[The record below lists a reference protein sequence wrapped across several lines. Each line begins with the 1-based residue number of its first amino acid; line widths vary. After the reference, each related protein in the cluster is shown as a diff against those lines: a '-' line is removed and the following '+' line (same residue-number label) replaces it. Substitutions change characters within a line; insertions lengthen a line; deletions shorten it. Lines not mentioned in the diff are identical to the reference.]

1 MGRILALLF
10 LLAIGADADVVSRED
25 TIGKV
30 TKILKEILKKNKEDG
45 DKDRELFA
53 KFRCYCDTNTE
64 EKTESVDTL
73 TKQIKLLG
81 SELSELQADTGK
93 RSAENGELSIQIS
106 ENEAAR
112 TMADSVRD
120 KDHKAFEDEETD
132 LTAAID
138 SLDQAIDTLSAIGA
152 DMTAA
157 NADRVSGADTGS
169 FLKKNTHVSKASMKM
184 LGLKTTMNTAFE
196 AASALLSAKQRKTL
210 TSFIQA
216 PFGGAYQ
223 SQSGEIVG
231 ILKNM
236 RDTFK
241 SNLADARQ
249 AESTSDEDYNKFS
262 KVKTDNFDKMKKV
275 FEKNEEVMGTN
286 DDEVATKKT
295 SKAEAEV
302 SLLEDSQFLEKLT
315 ALCAKKT
322 KEYEKRK
329 MIRSNEEAAVAQ
341 GVSILNSEE
350 ASAAFGDIKA
360 TTEGGTGKFMFMQ
373 ISKHNTMSFD
383 GVRPKVQ
390 HTIQRAAMKL
400 KSLKLAKIA
409 VALEKGNPFEKVV
422 KSIEDMVELIA
433 KEEKADDEQKAWC
446 DSEREEAF
454 ETKKN
459 KEDGIEGLIQ
469 RIDSLSDTVNN
480 EETGLKAQKSEAYDS
495 LKQNRADQKQT
506 IKERK
511 EEILVYHGV
520 IENLH
525 DAEKTLM
532 KATKVLKKY
541 YDWLKAAQAAHHYD
555 KKEGKDSG
563 GSNIKRLE
571 EASVEELEE
580 ACSEI
585 PECKGFNTNG
595 WLKSGIDKEEK
606 WYDSD
611 SSLYVKVYEESLL
624 TKRQKK
630 REEPAPPD
638 TMDEDAGDM
647 GKGNDVVSMLEYIYD
662 ETVKEENGV
671 HMDEEADQHAFE
683 SEMTSLKDNEKALQ
697 ETIVDLEE
705 EIAEKENDIETSHT
719 DREATELELK
729 ETERYIEKIKPGC
742 DFITENIEMR
752 KESRTAETEALNGA
766 MDALKGT
773 PSYKEAAAEAE
784 AEALGECAEKCV
796 GKKEDVECKACLA
809 GTSVTG
815 YCAAHKDHAGC

>member
-1 MGRILALLF
+1 MARIGVLLF
-10 LLAIGADADVVSRED
+10 LFAVGAKADAAGRKD

-53 KFRCYCDTNTE
+53 KFRCYCDTNTK

-73 TKQIKLLG
+73 TKQIKLLS
-81 SELSELQADTGK
+81 SELAELQADTGK
-93 RSAENGELSIQIS
+93 RSAENGELSILIS
-106 ENEAAR
+106 DNEAAR

-120 KDHKAFEDEETD
+120 KDNTAFKDEETD
-132 LTAAID
+132 LKAAIS

-157 NADRVSGADTGS
+157 GADRVSGADTGS
-169 FLKKNTHVSKASMKM
+169 FLKKDAHVSKASMQM
-184 LGLKTTMNTAFE
+184 LGLKETMKTAFE
-196 AASALLSAKQRKTL
+196 SASALLSAKQRRTL

-216 PFGGAYQ
+216 PFTGAYQ

-231 ILKNM
+231 ILKSM

-241 SNLADARQ
+241 ANLADAQQ
-249 AESTSDEDYNKFS
+249 AESTSKEDYDKFS
-262 KVKTDNFDKMKKV
+262 KVKTDSFDKMKKV

-286 DDEVATKKT
+286 DDEVSTKKS
-295 SKAEAEV
+295 SKADAEV
-302 SLLEDSQFLEKLT
+302 SFLEDSQFLEKLT

-329 MIRSNEEAAVAQ
+329 MMRSNEEAAVAQ

-360 TTEGGTGKFMFMQ
+360 TTSGGTGPMFMQ
-373 ISKHNTMSFD
+373 ISRHSASSYD

-390 HTIQRAAMKL
+390 HMIQHAAMKL
-400 KSLKLAKIA
+400 KSLKLARVA

-433 KEEKADDEQKAWC
+433 KEEKADDEQKSWC
-446 DSEREEAF
+446 DSEREESFA
-454 ETKKN
+454 TKKD
-459 KEDGIEGLIQ
+459 KEDGIDGLLQ
-469 RIDSLSDTVNN
+469 KIDSLDDTVNN
-480 EETGLKAQKSEAYDS
+480 EESGLKAQKSEAYES
-495 LKQNRADQKQT
+495 LKQNRADQKAT

-520 IENLH
+520 IMNLH
-525 DAEKTLM
+525 DAEKTLQ

-541 YDWLKAAQAAHHYD
+541 YDWLKAAQAPHHYD

-571 EASVEELEE
+571 EASIDELEE
-580 ACSEI
+580 ACSDI

-595 WLKSGIDKEEK
+595 WLKAGIDPEEK

-611 SSLYVKVYEESLL
+611 GSLYVKVYEESLIS
-624 TKRQKK
+624 KKQKK
-630 REEPAPPD
+630 REDPAPPD
-638 TMDEDAGDM
+638 TFDEEVGD
-647 GKGNDVVSMLEYIYD
+647 GAKGGDVVSMLEYVYA

-671 HMDEEADQHAFE
+671 HMDEESDQHSFE
-683 SEMTSLKDNEKALQ
+683 TEMSDLKAQEKGLQ

-705 EIAEKENDIETSHT
+705 EIASKENDIETAHT

-742 DFITENIEMR
+742 DFITENIQMR
-752 KESRTAETEALNGA
+752 KDSRTAETEALNGA

-784 AEALGECAEKCV
+784 AEALGECADKCV

-815 YCAAHKDHAGC
+815 YCAAHKDYAGC

>member
-1 MGRILALLF
+1 MGRKIVSCLLSS
-10 LLAIGADADVVSRED
+10 GATA
-25 TIGKV
+25 TQ
-30 TKILKEILKKNKEDG
+30 TPKK
-45 DKDRELFA
+45 
-53 KFRCYCDTNTE
+53 
-64 EKTESVDTL
+64 KTESVDTL
-73 TKQIKLLG
+73 TKQIKLLK
-81 SELSELQADTGK
+81 SELSELMADTGK
-93 RSAENGELSIQIS
+93 RSAENGELSISIS
-106 ENEAAR
+106 DNEAAR
-112 TMADSVRD
+112 AMADSVRD
-120 KDHKAFEDEETD
+120 KDNTAFKDQETD
-132 LTAAID
+132 LKAAID
-138 SLDQAIDTLSAIGA
+138 SLDQAVDTLSAIGA

-157 NADRVSGADTGS
+157 GADRVSGADTGS
-169 FLKKNTHVSKASMKM
+169 FLKKDARFSKASMKM
-184 LGLKTTMNTAFE
+184 LGLKTTMKNAFE
-196 AASALLSAKQRKTL
+196 AASALMSAKQRKTL

-216 PFGGAYQ
+216 PFTGAYQ

-231 ILKNM
+231 ILKSM

-241 SNLADARQ
+241 ANLADAQQ
-249 AESTSDEDYNKFS
+249 AESTSLEDYEKFS
-262 KVKTDNFDKMKKV
+262 KVKTDNFDKMKTV
-275 FEKNEEVMGTN
+275 FETNEEVMGTN
-286 DDEVATKKT
+286 DDEVATKNS
-295 SKAEAEV
+295 SKADAEV
-302 SLLEDSQFLEKLT
+302 SLLEESQFLEKLT
-315 ALCAKKT
+315 AMCAKKT

-341 GVSILNSEE
+341 GISILNSEE
-350 ASAAFGDIKA
+350 ASKAFGDIKA
-360 TTEGGTGKFMFMQ
+360 TTEGGTGPMLMQ
-373 ISKHNTMSFD
+373 ISKHSVVSYD

-390 HTIQRAAMKL
+390 HMIQRAAMKL
-400 KSLKLAKIA
+400 KSLKLARVA

-422 KSIEDMVELIA
+422 KSVEDMVELIA

-454 ETKKN
+454 STKKD
-459 KEDGIEGLIQ
+459 KEDGIDGLVQ
-469 RIDSLSDTVNN
+469 RIDSLDDTVNN

-495 LKQNRADQKQT
+495 LKQNRADQKAT

-511 EEILVYHGV
+511 EEILVYHKV

-525 DAEKTLM
+525 DAEKTLA

-541 YDWLKAAQAAHHYD
+541 YEWMKAAQAPHHYE

-563 GSNIKRLE
+563 GSNIKRLK
-571 EASVEELEE
+571 EASIEELEE
-580 ACSEI
+580 ACSDI

-611 SSLYVKVYEESLL
+611 SSLYVKVYDEESLL
-624 TKRQKK
+624 AQKKKLK
-630 REEPAPPD
+630 REEPDAPETFD
-638 TMDEDAGDM
+638 DDAGD
-647 GKGNDVVSMLEYIYD
+647 GAKGNDVVSMLEYIYD

-683 SEMTSLKDNEKALQ
+683 KEMTELKDQEKSLQ
-697 ETIVDLEE
+697 ETIVDLED
-705 EIAEKENDIETSHT
+705 EIASKENDIETAHV

-742 DFITENIEMR
+742 DFITKEIDNR
-752 KESRTAETEALNGA
+752 KSSRKAETDALNGA

-796 GKKEDVECKACLA
+796 GKKEDVACKACLA

-815 YCAAHKDHAGC
+815 YCAAHKDDAGC

>member
-1 MGRILALLF
+1 MMARIFALLF
-10 LLAIGADADVVSRED
+10 LLAIGADAEVASRGD

-30 TKILKEILKKNKEDG
+30 TKILKDILKKNKEDG
-45 DKDRELFA
+45 EKDRELFA
-53 KFRCYCDTNTE
+53 KFRCYCDTNTK

-73 TKQIKLLG
+73 TKQIKLLS
-81 SELSELQADTGK
+81 SEIAELQADTGK

-112 TMADSVRD
+112 AMADSVRD
-120 KDHKAFEDEETD
+120 KDNTAFKDQETD
-132 LTAAID
+132 LTAAIS

-169 FLKKNTHVSKASMKM
+169 FLKKDTHVSKASMKM
-184 LGLKTTMNTAFE
+184 LGLKTTMKHAFE
-196 AASALLSAKQRKTL
+196 AASALLTGKQRRTL

-241 SNLADARQ
+241 SNLADARTK
-249 AESTSDEDYNKFS
+249 ESTSQDDYDKFS

-286 DDEVATKKT
+286 DDEVSSKKG
-295 SKAEAEV
+295 SKSEAEANF
-302 SLLEDSQFLEKLT
+302 LDDSQFLAKLT
-315 ALCAKKT
+315 ALCEKKT

-350 ASAAFGDIKA
+350 AASAFSDVKA
-360 TTEGGTGKFMFMQ
+360 TTEGGTGPMFMQ
-373 ISKHNTMSFD
+373 ISKHSASSYD
-383 GVRPKVQ
+383 GVRPTVQ
-390 HTIQRAAMKL
+390 HMVQRAAMKL
-400 KSLKLAKIA
+400 KSLKLAKVA

-454 ETKKN
+454 TTKGE
-459 KEDGIEGLIQ
+459 KEDAIDGLIEK
-469 RIDSLSDTVNN
+469 IDSLDDTVNN
-480 EETGLKAQKSEAYDS
+480 EETGLKKQKADAYDS
-495 LKQNRADQKQT
+495 LKQNRADQKTT

-511 EEILVYHGV
+511 EEILVYHKV
-520 IENLH
+520 IMNLH
-525 DAEKTLM
+525 DAEKTLL

-541 YDWLKAAQAAHHYD
+541 YDWMKAAQAPHHYD

-563 GSNIKRLE
+563 GHNIKRLE
-571 EASVEELEE
+571 EASIEELEE

-611 SSLYVKVYEESLL
+611 SSLYVKVYEESLI
-624 TKRQKK
+624 TKNQK
-630 REEPAPPD
+630 REEPDPPE
-638 TMDEDAGDM
+638 TMDEDEQVGDP
-647 GKGNDVVSMLEYIYD
+647 GKGGDVVGMLEYVYD
-662 ETVKEENGV
+662 ETVKEEN
-671 HMDEEADQHAFE
+671 
-683 SEMTSLKDNEKALQ
+683 
-697 ETIVDLEE
+697 
-705 EIAEKENDIETSHT
+705 
-719 DREATELELK
+719 
-729 ETERYIEKIKPGC
+729 
-742 DFITENIEMR
+742 
-752 KESRTAETEALNGA
+752 
-766 MDALKGT
+766 
-773 PSYKEAAAEAE
+773 
-784 AEALGECAEKCV
+784 
-796 GKKEDVECKACLA
+796 
-809 GTSVTG
+809 
-815 YCAAHKDHAGC
+815 

>member
-1 MGRILALLF
+1 
-10 LLAIGADADVVSRED
+10 
-25 TIGKV
+25 
-30 TKILKEILKKNKEDG
+30 
-45 DKDRELFA
+45 
-53 KFRCYCDTNTE
+53 
-64 EKTESVDTL
+64 
-73 TKQIKLLG
+73 
-81 SELSELQADTGK
+81 
-93 RSAENGELSIQIS
+93 
-106 ENEAAR
+106 
-112 TMADSVRD
+112 
-120 KDHKAFEDEETD
+120 
-132 LTAAID
+132 
-138 SLDQAIDTLSAIGA
+138 
-152 DMTAA
+152 MTAA
-157 NADRVSGADTGS
+157 GADRVSGADTGS
-169 FLKKNTHVSKASMKM
+169 FLKKDSTVSKASMKM
-184 LGLKTTMNTAFE
+184 LGLKTTMTSAFE
-196 AASALLSAKQRKTL
+196 AASALLNAKQRRTL

-216 PFGGAYQ
+216 PFTGAYQ

-231 ILKNM
+231 ILKSM

-241 SNLADARQ
+241 SNLADAQKTESNSQ
-249 AESTSDEDYNKFS
+249 ADYDKFS
-262 KVKTDNFDKMKKV
+262 KVKMDNFDKMKTV

-286 DDEVATKKT
+286 DDEVSTKKS

-302 SLLEDSQFLEKLT
+302 TLLEDSQFLAKLT

-360 TTEGGTGKFMFMQ
+360 TTEGGTGPMFMQ
-373 ISKHNTMSFD
+373 IAKHSSLSFE
-383 GVRPKVQ
+383 GVRPKIQ
-390 HTIQRAAMKL
+390 HMVQRAAMKL

-409 VALEKGNPFEKVV
+409 VALEGGNPFDKVL
-422 KSIEDMVELIA
+422 KSVEDMVELIA

-446 DSEREEAF
+446 DSEREESF
-454 ETKKN
+454 STKKD
-459 KEDGIEGLIQ
+459 KEEAIDGLVQ
-469 RIDSLSDTVNN
+469 KIDSLDDTVNN
-480 EETGLKAQKSEAYDS
+480 EETGLKKQKADAYDS
-495 LKQNRADQKQT
+495 LKQNRADQKAT

-511 EEILVYHGV
+511 EEILLYHKV
-520 IENLH
+520 IMNLH
-525 DAEKTLM
+525 EAEKTLM

-541 YDWLKAAQAAHHYD
+541 YEWMKAAQAPHHYD

-563 GSNIKRLE
+563 GHNIKRLK
-571 EASVEELEE
+571 EASIEELEE
-580 ACSEI
+580 ACSDI

-595 WLKSGIDKEEK
+595 WLKAGVDPEEK

-611 SSLYVKVYEESLL
+611 SSLYVKVYEESLIA
-624 TKRQKK
+624 KKQK
-630 REEPAPPD
+630 REDPEPPE
-638 TMDEDAGDM
+638 TMDEPVGD
-647 GKGNDVVSMLEYIYD
+647 GAKGNDVVGMLEYVYD

-683 SEMTSLKDNEKALQ
+683 KEMTDLKDQEKSLQ

-705 EIAEKENDIETSHT
+705 EIAEKENDIEVAHV
-719 DREATELELK
+719 DREKTELELK

-773 PSYKEAAAEAE
+773 PSFKEAAAEAE

-796 GKKEDVECKACLA
+796 GKKDDVECKACLA

-815 YCAAHKDHAGC
+815 YCAAHKGEAGC

>member
-1 MGRILALLF
+1 MGRKIVSCLLSS
-10 LLAIGADADVVSRED
+10 GATA
-25 TIGKV
+25 TQ
-30 TKILKEILKKNKEDG
+30 TPKK
-45 DKDRELFA
+45 
-53 KFRCYCDTNTE
+53 
-64 EKTESVDTL
+64 KTESVDTL
-73 TKQIKLLG
+73 TKQIKLLK
-81 SELSELQADTGK
+81 SELSELMADTGK
-93 RSAENGELSIQIS
+93 RSAENGELSIAIS
-106 ENEAAR
+106 DNEAAR
-112 TMADSVRD
+112 AMADSVRD
-120 KDHKAFEDEETD
+120 KDNTAFKDQETD

-157 NADRVSGADTGS
+157 GADRVSGADTGS
-169 FLKKNTHVSKASMKM
+169 FLKKDARFSKASMKM
-184 LGLKTTMNTAFE
+184 LGLKTTMKNAFE
-196 AASALLSAKQRKTL
+196 AASALMSAKQRRVF

-241 SNLADARQ
+241 ANLADAQQ
-249 AESTSDEDYNKFS
+249 AESTSLEDYEKFS
-262 KVKTDNFDKMKKV
+262 KVKTDNFDKMKTV
-275 FEKNEEVMGTN
+275 FETNEEVMGTN
-286 DDEVATKKT
+286 DDEVSTKKS
-295 SKAEAEV
+295 SKADAEV
-302 SLLEDSQFLEKLT
+302 SFLEDSQFLEKLT

-329 MIRSNEEAAVAQ
+329 MMRSNEEAAVAQ

-360 TTEGGTGKFMFMQ
+360 TTSGGTGPMFMQ
-373 ISKHNTMSFD
+373 ISRHSASSYD

-390 HTIQRAAMKL
+390 HMIQHAAMKL
-400 KSLKLAKIA
+400 KSLKLARVA

-433 KEEKADDEQKAWC
+433 KEEKADDEQKSWC
-446 DSEREEAF
+446 DSEREESFA
-454 ETKKN
+454 TKKD
-459 KEDGIEGLIQ
+459 KEDGIDGLLQ
-469 RIDSLSDTVNN
+469 KIDSLDDTVNN
-480 EETGLKAQKSEAYDS
+480 EESGLKAQKAEAYES
-495 LKQNRADQKQT
+495 LKQNRADQKAT

-541 YDWLKAAQAAHHYD
+541 YDWLKSAQAPHHYD

-571 EASVEELEE
+571 EASIDELEE
-580 ACSEI
+580 ACSDI

-595 WLKSGIDKEEK
+595 WLKSDIEAEEK
-606 WYDSD
+606 WYDAD
-611 SSLYVKVYEESLL
+611 SSLYVKVYDQENPVALIHAKHSH
-624 TKRQKK
+624 KK
-630 REEPAPPD
+630 REDPAPPD
-638 TMDEDAGDM
+638 TGFDDDEVGDSA
-647 GKGNDVVSMLEYIYD
+647 KGGDVVGMLQYVYD
-662 ETVKEENGV
+662 ETVKEEEGV
-671 HMDEEADQHAFE
+671 HMGEEAAQHEFDRE
-683 SEMTSLKDNEKALQ
+683 MSELKTQEKDLTDTIASLEQ
-697 ETIVDLEE
+697 
-705 EIAEKENDIETSHT
+705 EIADKEQEIETTHV
-719 DREATELELK
+719 DREKTELELK

-742 DFITENIEMR
+742 DFITENIDMR
-752 KESRTAETEALNGA
+752 KDNRAAETEALNGA

-796 GKKEDVECKACLA
+796 GKKEDVECKACRA
-809 GTSVTG
+809 GTSVAG
-815 YCAAHKDHAGC
+815 YCAAHKDAAGC

>member
-1 MGRILALLF
+1 M
-10 LLAIGADADVVSRED
+10 
-25 TIGKV
+25 
-30 TKILKEILKKNKEDG
+30 
-45 DKDRELFA
+45 
-53 KFRCYCDTNTE
+53 
-64 EKTESVDTL
+64 
-73 TKQIKLLG
+73 
-81 SELSELQADTGK
+81 ADTGK
-93 RSAENGELSIQIS
+93 RSAENGELSIAIS
-106 ENEAAR
+106 DNEAAR
-112 TMADSVRD
+112 AMADSVRD
-120 KDHKAFEDEETD
+120 KDNTAFKDQETD
-132 LTAAID
+132 LKAAIG
-138 SLDQAIDTLSAIGA
+138 SLDQAVDTLSAIGA

-157 NADRVSGADTGS
+157 GADRVSGADTGS
-169 FLKKNTHVSKASMKM
+169 FLKKDARFSKASMKM
-184 LGLKTTMNTAFE
+184 LGLKTTMKNAFE
-196 AASALLSAKQRKTL
+196 AASALMSAKQRKTL

-216 PFGGAYQ
+216 PFTGAYQ

-231 ILKNM
+231 ILKSM

-241 SNLADARQ
+241 ANLADAIQ
-249 AESTSDEDYNKFS
+249 AEGTSKEDYDKFS
-262 KVKTDNFDKMKKV
+262 KVKTDNYDKMKKV
-275 FEKNEEVMGTN
+275 FETNEEVMGTN
-286 DDEVATKKT
+286 DDEVATKKS
-295 SKAEAEV
+295 SKADAEV
-302 SLLEDSQFLEKLT
+302 SFLEDSQFLEKLT

-329 MIRSNEEAAVAQ
+329 MMRSNEEAAVAQ
-341 GVSILNSEE
+341 GISILNSEE

-360 TTEGGTGKFMFMQ
+360 TTEGGTGPMFMQ
-373 ISKHNTMSFD
+373 ISKHNTESFD

-390 HTIQRAAMKL
+390 HMIQRSAMKL
-400 KSLKLAKIA
+400 KSLKLARIA

-454 ETKKN
+454 STKKD

-469 RIDSLSDTVNN
+469 KIDSLDDTVNN
-480 EETGLKAQKSEAYDS
+480 EETGLKAQKAEAYES
-495 LKQNRADQKQT
+495 LKQNRADQKAT

-541 YDWLKAAQAAHHYD
+541 YDWLKAAQAPHHYD

-571 EASVEELEE
+571 EASIEELEE

-595 WLKSGIDKEEK
+595 WLKSGIDPEEK

-611 SSLYVKVYEESLL
+611 SSLYVKVYEESLIA
-624 TKRQKK
+624 KKQK
-630 REEPAPPD
+630 REEPDAPE
-638 TMDEDAGDM
+638 TFDEEVGEGA
-647 GKGNDVVSMLEYIYD
+647 KGNDVVGMLEYIYD

-683 SEMTSLKDNEKALQ
+683 TEMSDLKANEKGLQ

-705 EIAEKENDIETSHT
+705 EIATKENDIEVAHT

-784 AEALGECAEKCV
+784 AEALGECADKCV
-796 GKKEDVECKACLA
+796 GKKDDVECKACLA

-815 YCAAHKDHAGC
+815 YCAAHKDAAGC